1 MEYIKNYKSDDALR
15 LSFDALAKQ
24 TFGISFETWY
34 QSGCWTDA
42 YVPYSVILDGKV
54 VANAS
59 ANQMHLVIEGQKVKA
74 IQIGTVMTDPQF
86 RRRGLAQKLIE
97 QIITDHENDVT
108 FFYLAADEDAKS
120 LYQRCGFSEIEE
132 VKYTWQ
138 NPVATSLELYPMSMT
153 LSALIELKKASAL
166 KGSKLEAVSD
176 EHILAFYYFHGFDEK
191 IYRLKDGTVIL
202 ADIIQ
207 DGEGLH
213 LYEVFSQKTDLNQDI
228 GLNLNAILPITGAK
242 IIKFDFDVSGL
253 VIGLEKEIHPQS
265 GWMVRPSKLSETQ
278 DAVNILKGFPKP
290 FSYPKLAQ
298 A

>member
-265 GWMVRPSKLSETQ
+265 GWMVRPSKLSESQRTSE
-278 DAVNILKGFPKP
+278 ASKGFPRP